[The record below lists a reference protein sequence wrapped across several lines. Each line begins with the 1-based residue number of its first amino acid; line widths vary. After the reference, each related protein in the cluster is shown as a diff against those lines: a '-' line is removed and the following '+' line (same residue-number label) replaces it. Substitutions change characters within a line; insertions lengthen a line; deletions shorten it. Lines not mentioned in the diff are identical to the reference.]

1 MIEMNTLQIENDRL
15 TVKVQKTEESARML
29 SGQLNYVKK

>member
-1 MIEMNTLQIENDRL
+1 MNTLQIENDRL
-15 TVKVQKTEESARML
+15 TVKVQKTEENARML